1 MDYTSGEPI
10 TSSGYY
16 QYHTKWVTTTCYKT
30 LTKTGDCSYGGS
42 SDAGGDLAEGNE
54 TVSPHVYP
62 GTEYNDYKTVYETVY
77 ETASPYAY
85 GTALPYPYEMV
96 CHPETIYST
105 VYSDSSDIV
114 SHTLTAS
121 GTDETVTGSPV
132 YHTVDTTIMET
143 LTASPSG
150 GSGSGSGCSDG
161 PWIVNPDFEDPTWP
175 GAWLPS
181 NSVHL
186 STPLA
191 GSWSA
196 ELPVG
201 AAAGGDPQLEQAII
215 IPSGRTF
222 NIGFYYIPRNYG
234 AGDFLASFSITVSLG
249 SYDSQVF
256 SFSGVPYWGYN
267 MVLLSV
273 FPWYSALRPP

>member
-1 MDYTSGEPI
+1 
-10 TSSGYY
+10 
-16 QYHTKWVTTTCYKT
+16 
-30 LTKTGDCSYGGS
+30 
-42 SDAGGDLAEGNE
+42 
-54 TVSPHVYP
+54 
-62 GTEYNDYKTVYETVY
+62 
-77 ETASPYAY
+77 
-85 GTALPYPYEMV
+85 
-96 CHPETIYST
+96 
-105 VYSDSSDIV
+105 
-114 SHTLTAS
+114 
-121 GTDETVTGSPV
+121 
-132 YHTVDTTIMET
+132 MET

-150 GSGSGSGCSDG
+150 GSGSGSGSGCSDG
-161 PWIVNPDFEDPTWP
+161 PWIMNPGFEDPTWP

-186 STPLA
+186 STPLT

-201 AAAGGDPQLEQAII
+201 AAAGGDSQLEQAII

-256 SFSGVPYWGYN
+256 SFPGVPYWGYN
-267 MVLLSV
+267 TLILGPINGPSECFPVVLSFKASIVGEVTVSV
-273 FPWYSALRPP
+273 PKSIQIDAISFTAN